1 MKKQIPELP
10 EDLLNEKI
18 QDEGSNQHFNTL
30 FGLFLS
36 TVEFGSHF
44 LKSFLGISLVV
55 QWLRIHLPMQGT
67 VVQSL
72 IWEAPTCHMPTKAMH
87 HNYWA
92 GVVQL
97 LKPKRSRACALQQEK
112 PPQRETQAPQ
122 VEKAQV
128 QQQRSSTAKY
138 K

>member
-1 MKKQIPELP
+1 MKTPVLP

-18 QDEGSNQHFNTL
+18 QDEGSNQHFNTP

-36 TVEFGSHF
+36 AVEFGNHF

-55 QWLRIHLPMQGT
+55 QWLRIHLPRQGAM
-67 VVQSL
+67 VQSR
-72 IWEAPTCHMPTKAMH
+72 IWEDPTCHMPTKPMH

-92 GVVQL
+92 GAVQL

-112 PPQRETQAPQ
+112 PPQWEAQALQ
-122 VEKAQV
+122 IEKAQV
-128 QQQRSSTAKY
+128 QQPRSSTAKY

>member
-1 MKKQIPELP
+1 MKYAVSSLIVTFFTTAEAMATQRICMKMQIPELP

-87 HNYWA
+87 HNY
-92 GVVQL
+92 
-97 LKPKRSRACALQQEK
+97 
-112 PPQRETQAPQ
+112 
-122 VEKAQV
+122 
-128 QQQRSSTAKY
+128 
-138 K
+138 